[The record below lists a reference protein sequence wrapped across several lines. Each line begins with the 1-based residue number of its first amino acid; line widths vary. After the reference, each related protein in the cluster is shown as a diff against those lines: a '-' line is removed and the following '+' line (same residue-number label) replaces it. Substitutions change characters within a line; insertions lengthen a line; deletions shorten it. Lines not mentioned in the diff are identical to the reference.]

1 LGWRSALAVLLTTAV
16 GGHAAA
22 SAITPSQVLRESWK
36 AYVSH
41 FIQDDGRVV
50 DFRAGAISTSEGQAY
65 AMLRAVWLGDRVVFD
80 KAYAWGRENLNAG
93 VRQDRLWAWKWGKSP
108 EGRWQVLDPAFAS
121 DADQD
126 VALALILA
134 SEVWKDERY
143 QKDAR
148 AILADLW
155 RLGTYEAHGRRLLLA
170 GDTLCSGHVC
180 KLNPSYYAPYAYRVF
195 AAYDKARNWQGLVDS
210 SYFLLA
216 QAAQATETGLPPDWL
231 LFDKTTARFSL
242 PEGKES
248 AFSYDALRVH
258 WRVAM
263 DWELFREPRADR
275 YLRRSVAWLAT
286 QWDRSGS
293 VAAVISANGKNLV
306 QYESAEMLAALMPA
320 MRRIRPD
327 IAAAMERKLSSAYSA
342 GFWTDH
348 AGEQPNY
355 YLQNWA
361 WFGIA
366 LHHQYLGP
374 FRALNAARARPGGRR
389 QPN

>member
-1 LGWRSALAVLLTTAV
+1 MAWRSALVVLLATAV
-16 GGHAAA
+16 SGHATAA
-22 SAITPSQVLRESWK
+22 AIRPSEVLRDSWK
-36 AYVSH
+36 AYVAH

-65 AMLRAVWLGDRVVFD
+65 AMLRAVWLNDRTVFE
-80 KAYAWGRENLNAG
+80 KAYAWGRQNLNAG
-93 VRQDRLWAWKWGKSP
+93 VRQDRLWAWKWGKSR

-143 QKDAR
+143 KKEAQ

-155 RLGTYEAHGRRLLLA
+155 RLGTFEAHGRRFLLA

-180 KLNPSYYAPYAYRVF
+180 KLNPSYYAPYAYRIF
-195 AAYDKARNWQGLVDS
+195 AAYDKARNWQALVDS
-210 SYFLLA
+210 SYFVLA
-216 QAAQATETGLPPDWL
+216 KAAETTQTRLPPDWI
-231 LFDKTTARFSL
+231 LFDTAAGRFSL
-242 PEGKES
+242 PQGKES
-248 AFSYDALRVH
+248 VFSYDALRVH

-275 YLRRSVAWLAT
+275 YLRQTVSWLVA
-286 QWDRSGS
+286 QWDRSGT
-293 VAAVISANGKNLV
+293 VAAVISNDGKNLV
-306 QYESAEMLAALMPA
+306 QYESAEMIAAVLPA

-327 IAAAMERKLSSAYSA
+327 IAAAMERKLSSAYKA
-342 GFWTDH
+342 GFWNDH

-361 WFGIA
+361 WFGTA
-366 LHHQYLGP
+366 LHHQYVAP
-374 FRALNAARARPGGRR
+374 FRSLNAVRVKPAGKRGA
-389 QPN
+389 N